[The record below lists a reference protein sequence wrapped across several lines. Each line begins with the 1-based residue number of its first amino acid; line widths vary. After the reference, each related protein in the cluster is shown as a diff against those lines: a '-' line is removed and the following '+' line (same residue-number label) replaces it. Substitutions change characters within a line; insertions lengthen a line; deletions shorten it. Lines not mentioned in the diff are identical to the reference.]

1 MKIDFSPTAGTTH
14 AILDPLSFNA
24 KIIGFQLNS
33 FRSFYFQSLFYVH
46 LLLFRVVSGQFYSWR
61 RQTGS
66 EADKAAS
73 QKLDRSVLWYCFITQ
88 YHMNI
93 RCSILLL
100 SLNICGKFW
109 QKWILESNKKRDF
122 FMLRNNSKFIL
133 FRIVETTANCKYF
146 RGHCSGRTT
155 VFICLCRGTWSE
167 ETESWLKL
175 ERKLDQAM
183 NIAEFLQHKLHQ
195 LFCY

>member
-1 MKIDFSPTAGTTH
+1 
-14 AILDPLSFNA
+14 
-24 KIIGFQLNS
+24 
-33 FRSFYFQSLFYVH
+33 
-46 LLLFRVVSGQFYSWR
+46 
-61 RQTGS
+61 
-66 EADKAAS
+66 
-73 QKLDRSVLWYCFITQ
+73 
-88 YHMNI
+88 MNI

-175 ERKLDQAM
+175 ERMKSSNEHRWIPSTQIAPIILLLKIIWANKQNQLARSSFHPWLCKLFQL
-183 NIAEFLQHKLHQ
+183 IVGLHGKN
-195 LFCY
+195 LCLHFTENKNRFS